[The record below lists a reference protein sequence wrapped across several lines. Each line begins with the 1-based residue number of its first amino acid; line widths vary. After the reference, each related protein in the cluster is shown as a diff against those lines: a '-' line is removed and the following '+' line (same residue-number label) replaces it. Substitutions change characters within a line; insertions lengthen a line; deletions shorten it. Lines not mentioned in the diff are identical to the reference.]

1 MTIDSQ
7 TQQRL
12 REEITAYFRIYYL
25 GLRNGMAAFY
35 GMGEYIPPFFRG
47 NKAVNTY
54 FCTDGVVV
62 VHYPSRRD
70 QDLYRFRLVSE
81 APVRKVIDMNTNP
94 LPNGDVV
101 SLLDYTPGEDFQ
113 AGSYPA
119 PFMVDEMGSV
129 AETRWTRLD
138 WASTNHLDRWR
149 DTSVALQEAKEQ
161 LRGYIRGGR

>member
-1 MTIDSQ
+1 MAISSE

-12 REEITAYFRIYYL
+12 REEITTYFRMYYL

-35 GMGEYIPPFFRG
+35 GMGEHVPPFFRG
-47 NKAVNTY
+47 KKAVNTY
-54 FCTDGVVV
+54 FCVDGVVV

-70 QDLYRFRLVSE
+70 QDSYVFRSVPD
-81 APVRKVIDMNTNP
+81 ATVREVIDVNTNP

-101 SLLDYTPGEDFQ
+101 SLLDYVPNEDFQ

-129 AETRWTRLD
+129 VETRWTRMD

-149 DTSVALQEAKEQ
+149 DTSMALQEAKEQ
-161 LRGYIRGGR
+161 LRGYIRRGR